1 MEKDIYIHI
10 KKYLQSPKKKMKWE
24 WGRSE
29 LGEIKIIFPCTNTLA
44 SLPSE
49 IYVNIK

>member
-1 MEKDIYIHI
+1 MREEEK
-10 KKYLQSPKKKMKWE
+10 
-24 WGRSE
+24 GRSE

-44 SLPSE
+44 E